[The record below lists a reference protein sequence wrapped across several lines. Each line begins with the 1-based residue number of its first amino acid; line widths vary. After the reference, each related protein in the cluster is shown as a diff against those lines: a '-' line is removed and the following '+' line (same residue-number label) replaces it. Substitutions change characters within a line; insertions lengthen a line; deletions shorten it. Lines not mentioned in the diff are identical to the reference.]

1 MSRRIS
7 QLPPQVADQIAA
19 GEVVERP
26 ASIVKELVENSLDA
40 GAKRIEVRI
49 EQGGV
54 KRIRV
59 TDDGHGIHREDLPLA
74 VSRHATSKITQAGDL
89 MGVASLGFRG
99 EALASAASVARLT
112 LSSRAAGEDNAW
124 SIRLAGGHETGRGPC
139 AHPPG
144 TTVEVEDLFF
154 NTPARRKFL
163 KTERSETQAV
173 ALALRRL
180 ALAHFDTAFDQF
192 LGGKR
197 TSMPAGA
204 EQERLKAIMGPD
216 FIRRNLVIDE
226 GRGGLALSGWVALP
240 TLSRRWADQQ
250 HFFVNG
256 RAVRDKVVGHA
267 VRQAYRDV
275 LFHGRHPVFVLYLR
289 LPPEEVDVNVHP
301 TKHEVRFRRTREVH
315 DFIFG
320 SLNRA
325 LRDVRPSPADA
336 GATAAGPTASA
347 EQAGAAGHAQWQ
359 QPQALGQ
366 SGARGEQGSAKRA
379 SAFARPGH
387 APQNQAG
394 LAMDMA
400 RGGGSTLPLAE
411 AIATY
416 RKGNAD
422 VGTPPPL
429 GYAIAQL
436 HGIYILA
443 ENADGLVVVD
453 MHAAHERVTYEKMKK
468 ALDGHGMP
476 SQELLAPLALNTS
489 EEEAELV
496 EERCAEFVEMGLAI
510 DRAGP
515 AAVQVRAVPSLLAT
529 GDVEEMVRD
538 LLAEM
543 VKFGKSR
550 ELVNRRDDL
559 LASMACHGSVRANR
573 SLSIAEMNGL
583 LREME
588 RTENAEQCNHG
599 RPTYRVQTLHDLDAQ
614 FLRGQ

>member
-1 MSRRIS
+1 MSGRIA

-54 KRIRV
+54 KRVQV
-59 TDDGHGIHREDLPLA
+59 TDDGHGIHPNDLSLA
-74 VSRHATSKITQAGDL
+74 ISRHATSKIAAAGDL
-89 MGVASLGFRG
+89 LGVSSLGFRG
-99 EALASAASVARLT
+99 EALASAASVSRLT
-112 LSSRAAGEDNAW
+112 LSSRAAGETQAW
-124 SIRLAGGHETGRGPC
+124 RIQVAGGHEAARGPC

-144 TTVEVEDLFF
+144 ATVEVEDLFF

-163 KTERSETQAV
+163 KTERTETQAV
-173 ALALRRL
+173 ATALRRL
-180 ALAHFDTAFDQF
+180 ALAHFDTAFDQH

-197 TSMPAGA
+197 LSLPAGA
-204 EQERLKAIMGPD
+204 VEQRLQAIMGPD
-216 FIRRNLVIDE
+216 FCRRNLVIDE
-226 GRGGLALSGWVALP
+226 RRGGLILSGWVALP

-289 LPPEEVDVNVHP
+289 LPAEEVDVNVHP

-320 SLNRA
+320 GLNRA
-325 LRDVRPSPADA
+325 LRDVRPAAADE
-336 GATAAGPTASA
+336 GTAAGAPAAGQTQFPATSHS
-347 EQAGAAGHAQWQ
+347 AGAAH
-359 QPQALGQ
+359 
-366 SGARGEQGSAKRA
+366 
-379 SAFARPGH
+379 RPGR
-387 APQNQAG
+387 AATGPGQPFGRSSGPQSQLG
-394 LAMDMA
+394 MDMA
-400 RGGGSTLPLAE
+400 RGGGSALPLAE

-416 RKGNAD
+416 RKGGAD
-422 VGTPPPL
+422 AGTAPPL
-429 GYAIAQL
+429 GYALAQL

-443 ENADGLVVVD
+443 QNVDGLVVVD
-453 MHAAHERVTYEKMKK
+453 MHAAHERVTYEKLKN
-468 ALDGHGMP
+468 ALDAQGVA
-476 SQELLAPLALNTS
+476 SQELLTPLPLNTT
-489 EEEAELV
+489 EEEAEVV
-496 EERCAEFVEMGLAI
+496 EERPEELAAMGLAL

-515 AAVQVRAVPSLLAT
+515 AAVQVRAVPALLAK
-529 GDVEEMVRD
+529 GDVAEMVAD
-538 LLAEM
+538 VLAEM
-543 VKFGKSR
+543 VKMGTSR

-573 SLSIAEMNGL
+573 ALTLEEMNAL

>member
-1 MSRRIS
+1 MSQRIS

-40 GAKRIEVRI
+40 GAGRIEVRI
-49 EQGGV
+49 EQGGI

-59 TDDGHGIHREDLPLA
+59 TDDGHGVHPEDLPLA
-74 VSRHATSKITQAGDL
+74 VSRHATSKIAKAGDL
-89 MGVASLGFRG
+89 LGVASLGFRG

-112 LSSRAAGEDNAW
+112 LSSRAAGEDSAW
-124 SIRLAGGHETGRGPC
+124 RIHLAGGHEIGRGPC
-139 AHPPG
+139 AHPLG

-197 TSMPAGA
+197 ASMPAGA
-204 EQERLKAIMGPD
+204 EQDRLKAILGPD

-226 GRGGLALSGWVALP
+226 RRGGLALSGWVALP

-250 HFFVNG
+250 YFFVNG

-325 LRDVRPSPADA
+325 LRDVRPAAAPLTDQAPA
-336 GATAAGPTASA
+336 
-347 EQAGAAGHAQWQ
+347 AGAAPVSSA
-359 QPQALGQ
+359 PRGQ
-366 SGARGEQGSAKRA
+366 SPVS
-379 SAFARPGH
+379 
-387 APQNQAG
+387 APQGQPG
-394 LAMDMA
+394 LGMDVTHS
-400 RGGGSTLPLAE
+400 GGRTLPMAE
-411 AIATY
+411 AIARYQRQGVQT
-416 RKGNAD
+416 GE
-422 VGTPPPL
+422 VPPL
-429 GYAIAQL
+429 GYALAQL

-468 ALDGHGMP
+468 ALDGHGVP
-476 SQELLAPLALNTS
+476 SQELLTPLALNTS

-496 EERCAEFVEMGLAI
+496 EERRTEFAEMGLAI

-543 VKFGKSR
+543 IKFGKSR
-550 ELVNRRDDL
+550 ELVDRRDDL

-573 SLSIAEMNGL
+573 ALSVAEMNGL

-599 RPTYRVQTLHDLDAQ
+599 RPTYRVHTLHDLDAQ

>member
-1 MSRRIS
+1 M
-7 QLPPQVADQIAA
+7 
-19 GEVVERP
+19 
-26 ASIVKELVENSLDA
+26 
-40 GAKRIEVRI
+40 
-49 EQGGV
+49 
-54 KRIRV
+54 
-59 TDDGHGIHREDLPLA
+59 
-74 VSRHATSKITQAGDL
+74 
-89 MGVASLGFRG
+89 
-99 EALASAASVARLT
+99 
-112 LSSRAAGEDNAW
+112 
-124 SIRLAGGHETGRGPC
+124 
-139 AHPPG
+139 
-144 TTVEVEDLFF
+144 
-154 NTPARRKFL
+154 
-163 KTERSETQAV
+163 
-173 ALALRRL
+173 
-180 ALAHFDTAFDQF
+180 
-192 LGGKR
+192 
-197 TSMPAGA
+197 
-204 EQERLKAIMGPD
+204 
-216 FIRRNLVIDE
+216 
-226 GRGGLALSGWVALP
+226 
-240 TLSRRWADQQ
+240 
-250 HFFVNG
+250 NG

-325 LRDVRPSPADA
+325 LRDVRPE
-336 GATAAGPTASA
+336 GAPPTDQAAL
-347 EQAGAAGHAQWQ
+347 GAAAPANSAQRGPSPVSTPQ
-359 QPQALGQ
+359 EQPGLGMDLTH
-366 SGARGEQGSAKRA
+366 SGGR
-379 SAFARPGH
+379 
-387 APQNQAG
+387 
-394 LAMDMA
+394 
-400 RGGGSTLPLAE
+400 TLPLAE

-416 RKGNAD
+416 RKGKAD
-422 VGTPPPL
+422 AGTPPPL

-443 ENADGLVVVD
+443 ENADGMVVVD

-496 EERCAEFVEMGLAI
+496 EERCAEFVEMGLAL

-515 AAVQVRAVPSLLAT
+515 AAVQVRAVPSLLAN

-543 VKFGKSR
+543 LKLGKSR

-573 SLSIAEMNGL
+573 ALSLEEMNAL